1 MSKTMARYRVLVSLT
16 MLGCAVSANAQDHS
30 SLQQRTPNTLTAAA
44 DVRSPRA
51 TVGDMAW
58 FAGKWTGTGLGG
70 VTEETWSAPADGAM
84 MGMFRLVKDGK
95 VVFYE
100 FLTLV
105 EEEGSLAL
113 KLKLQSRPDWLG
125 REGGLREIPPASDRA
140 DDDPVRWAD
149 VQARRRPHAGGLPG
163 DPHPRRL
170 RSRGSIQ
177 DDASDELMNPFVDR
191 LI

>member
-113 KLKLQSRPDWLG
+113 KLKHFNPDLTGWEEKADSVKFRLLQIAPTMIQF
-125 REGGLREIPPASDRA
+125 GGLTFKRVGDHTLEVFLAIRTRDGSVREEAFKMMRA
-140 DDDPVRWAD
+140 T
-149 VQARRRPHAGGLPG
+149 
-163 DPHPRRL
+163 
-170 RSRGSIQ
+170 S
-177 DDASDELMNPFVDR
+177 
-191 LI
+191 